1 MNFIKNIFNTEDKFK
16 FIRNIVILGVTI
28 ISVSIFF
35 YESSKTKNSVT
46 IQQSSLVTLNVNQL
60 TSILSAENINPEI
73 LYFFDKE
80 YSLVSKSWIR
90 DTVSGK
96 YEYFL
101 KKLNIHIYKK
111 ETNDCDDFVIA
122 FYIFSRIEY
131 KAAVKSYNSNIC
143 VGEFVYSKTSG
154 EVHAINI
161 IVVLTENV
169 PEVLFYEP
177 QTFSF
182 INLTDLEKRSAK
194 FVVF

>member
-16 FIRNIVILGVTI
+16 FIRNIAILGVTI
-28 ISVSIFF
+28 ISLFIFGYEKIQSGKSI
-35 YESSKTKNSVT
+35 T
-46 IQQSSLVTLNVNQL
+46 INQSSLVKVDVNQL
-60 TSILSAENINPEI
+60 TSILSAEKINPNI
-73 LYFFDKE
+73 LYFYDGK
-80 YSLVSKSWIR
+80 YSLVSRRWIR

-101 KKLNIHIYKK
+101 RKLNIHTYKK
-111 ETNDCDDFVIA
+111 DTNDCDDFVRA
-122 FYIFSRIEY
+122 FYLFSRIEY
-131 KAAVKSYNSNIC
+131 KNVVKPSDSNIC

-161 IVVLTENV
+161 VVVLTDNV